1 MKDKFKNENSRR
13 NNGRNF
19 DKEARKSLNKNN
31 NDKKEARGKDNE
43 RYADVIAGRNCVKE
57 ALNSGRA
64 IESLLI
70 ATGSKSGATGSLTAL
85 AKEKGIP
92 VKEVDSKKLDFLC
105 GGAVHQGVAAMA
117 AVKEYSTVEDIFK
130 TAEERGEPPFI
141 IVLDEIED
149 PHNLGAIIRT
159 AECTGAHGLIVPKR
173 RSAGLSYT
181 VGKSSAGAVEYV
193 NVARVTNIPSVI
205 DQLKERGVWVFGA
218 DMNGEDATKT
228 DLTGAVAIVIGNEGK
243 GIGRLVRSKCDGILS
258 LPMKGQINSLNAS
271 VAAGVLMYD
280 VLRQRSK

>member
-1 MKDKFKNENSRR
+1 MAGFNKMKDRSNNNHQRKASNKGFDRNDKNRKAHNNNEN
-13 NNGRNF
+13 
-19 DKEARKSLNKNN
+19 EPH
-31 NDKKEARGKDNE
+31 KDI
-43 RYADVIAGRNCVKE
+43 IAGRNCVKE

-64 IESLLI
+64 IEAVLI
-70 ATGSKSGATGSLTAL
+70 ARGNKTGSCTAIVAQ
-85 AKEKGIP
+85 AKDKGIP

-105 GGAVHQGVAAMA
+105 GGAVHQGIAAMA
-117 AVKEYSTVEDIFK
+117 AVKEYSTVEDIFAV
-130 TAEERGEPPFI
+130 AEERGEPPFI

-159 AECTGAHGLIVPKR
+159 AECTGAHGVIIPKR

-193 NVARVTNIPSVI
+193 HIARVTNIPSII
-205 DQLKERGVWVFGA
+205 DELKERGVWVFGA
-218 DMNGEDATKT
+218 DMDGEDSSKT
-228 DLTGAVAIVIGNEGK
+228 DLTGAVALVIGNEGK
-243 GIGRLVRSKCDGILS
+243 GIGRLVSSKCDGILS